1 MINHKDNSR
10 TIRLQYRKRIDA
22 RTVSSWD
29 KWLWE
34 DTHKEYK
41 LQVQNFDPGGK
52 YPVFSELLR
61 QEPKAGKLH
70 FLVSAA
76 ARGYLQQLNGTIPD
90 IRNTVGN
97 SILPFS
103 QFKFEILQTHTQ
115 NIQEHQVAIDFYSEP
130 VTWLE
135 TIGSHLLI
143 CLQEGEQESMTHLV
157 PLQPGLNIYSILKN
171 DSHDGDHKGPDISV

>member
-1 MINHKDNSR
+1 MINLNENSR

-41 LQVQNFDPGGK
+41 LQVQNFDPRGK
-52 YPVFSELLR
+52 YPIFTELLR
-61 QEPKAGKLH
+61 QEPKAEKMH

-76 ARGYLQQLNGTIPD
+76 ARGYLQQLNGIIPD

-97 SILPFS
+97 TLLPFY
-103 QFKFEILQTHTQ
+103 QFKFEILQSHAQ
-115 NIQEHQVAIDFYSEP
+115 NIQEHQVVVDFYSEP
-130 VTWLE
+130 VFWLD
-135 TIGSHLLI
+135 TIGEHLLI
-143 CLQEGEQESMTHLV
+143 SLHEGEQESLTHLV
-157 PLQPGLNIYSILKN
+157 ALQPGLNIYSILKK
-171 DSHDGDHKGPDISV
+171 DSHD